1 MDPCPGTGYRLV
13 GFETRWWEIDRRF
26 MFVSDDNQHHSRRHP
41 LLRGIGHGLGVLYIL
56 VTLLFGP
63 IQSLARWLERQR
75 LIQRYER
82 WVGGLPPAAALAVAL
97 LSLGLLEVSKVA
109 VLLSFRYFGVLA
121 AVVVTVGAKASL
133 GYFAHA
139 TWRAARPKVVATY
152 AWAARVEAWVGAQLA
167 LLRGVRD
174 RWLGYLRSRSW
185 YPGRLNMDSSQF
197 TALCDQQFQEGS
209 EQAFAPNASVVH
221 ELKEAQVERQFFLR
235 DPTMGSQPRAQQRPE
250 ALSRVDMDLMEA
262 IPIFV
267 TGVFAPAVTHRMMV
281 KAPILQWVIDRVFIG
296 MNPGSWGDK
305 RLDEGTDGGLLDVL
319 QHPDDHRAA
328 ALNHA
333 ENGRLFLLQGAPT
346 PCPFQPAAPP
356 PTAFFFTASGNPL

>member
-1 MDPCPGTGYRLV
+1 
-13 GFETRWWEIDRRF
+13 
-26 MFVSDDNQHHSRRHP
+26 MFVSDDNQHHSRRRP

-75 LIQRYER
+75 PIQRYER

-185 YPGRLNMDSSQF
+185 YPGIVDAITLVRNQS
-197 TALCDQQFQEGS
+197 A
-209 EQAFAPNASVVH
+209 
-221 ELKEAQVERQFFLR
+221 
-235 DPTMGSQPRAQQRPE
+235 RA
-250 ALSRVDMDLMEA
+250 VGWIKDWLM
-262 IPIFV
+262 
-267 TGVFAPAVTHRMMV
+267 
-281 KAPILQWVIDRVFIG
+281 
-296 MNPGSWGDK
+296 
-305 RLDEGTDGGLLDVL
+305 
-319 QHPDDHRAA
+319 
-328 ALNHA
+328 
-333 ENGRLFLLQGAPT
+333 
-346 PCPFQPAAPP
+346 
-356 PTAFFFTASGNPL
+356 TAFG